1 MKDRDLTFLTEHVG
15 HHATPE
21 QLLWLAVIDRAL
33 VDYIKFYDTLHAKH
47 RRSLD
52 WFLFEDDS
60 VPNNLVYICEQLFND
75 VDVVKNIR
83 KRAVALAK
91 GYLPQQEIDD
101 YKRKRYSLRV
111 KSKYY

>member
-1 MKDRDLTFLTEHVG
+1 MKDRDLTFLTQPVF

-33 VDYIKFYDTLHAKH
+33 VDYIKFYDSLHIKH
-47 RRSLD
+47 KRSLD
-52 WFLFEDDS
+52 WFLFEDES

-75 VDVVKNIR
+75 ADVVKIIR
-83 KRAVALAK
+83 KRAVAMAK
-91 GYLPQQEIDD
+91 GYLPQQEIED